1 MKTLVYTSIY
11 TNLWGT
17 EFGGR
22 PSREYHYKSSLY
34 NILNIKPSK
43 VICFT
48 SEEELPTLENYFY
61 KEKKVDQKLL
71 EFKVFN
77 LRETKYFDKIRSK
90 KNIEAMK
97 QNDRCFEIQYNKFFW
112 LDIIPNIDEY
122 DRVFWIDA
130 GLSHTGLF
138 PEKYSY
144 GVGHD
149 KYFLFNVFNE
159 KFLNELI
166 KQTEEK
172 ILIVGKDNT
181 NEFYWSK
188 SLPQQYYKNYDN
200 SFHIIGG
207 FFGGKTK
214 KLFEY
219 KNDFELLISEILE
232 KENQNYMEELIMS
245 CLYFNYPEKFN
256 LWTFQD
262 WYERPEHKDKNIK
275 YFYSLFEDFSVKKPQ
290 IIKIDTITKILNK
303 KYPLV

>member
-22 PSREYHYKSSLY
+22 PSREYHYKASLF

-48 SEEELPTLENYFY
+48 SKEELENLENYFY
-61 KEKKVDQKLL
+61 KEKKVDQNLL
-71 EFKVFN
+71 EFKIFN
-77 LRETKYFDKIRSK
+77 LKETKYFDKIRSK
-90 KNIEAMK
+90 KNIEMMK

-144 GVGHD
+144 GIGHD

-159 KFLNELI
+159 QFLNELI
-166 KQTEEK
+166 TQTEEK
-172 ILIVGKDNT
+172 IVIVGKDNT

-207 FFGGKTK
+207 FFGGKPE

-232 KENQNYMEELIMS
+232 KENQNYMEELLMS

-262 WYERPEHKDKNIK
+262 WYERPEHKDKKIK
-275 YFYSLFEDFSVKKPQ
+275 YFYNLFENFSLKKPQ
-290 IIKIDTITKILNK
+290 ISKIDTITKILNK